1 MWAKTG
7 YPAKITKLSAK
18 SLLSLGM
25 GESNKD
31 EADYTCFHLIPFF
44 FIDYNKKKSNL
55 I

>member
-1 MWAKTG
+1 MWGKTG

-25 GESNKD
+25 GESDKD
-31 EADYTCFHLIPFF
+31 EADYTCFQLIPYF
-44 FIDYNKKKSNL
+44 FIDFYKRKCYL